1 MVVSNSEARETIAVE
16 VRTSEETTIV
26 VTKIISIFLIIG
38 QPLFCFCYNISIIV
52 SLLPLYF
59 IIIELFL
66 VDLLHKL
73 TKILEGEKIEVW
85 RNVSIYKERERN
97 DSKRSL

>member
-1 MVVSNSEARETIAVE
+1 M
-16 VRTSEETTIV
+16 
-26 VTKIISIFLIIG
+26 
-38 QPLFCFCYNISIIV
+38 SIIV

-85 RNVSIYKERERN
+85 RNVLIYKERERN